1 MGTSSRK
8 NEMGGQG
15 EMQTELS
22 TKVGIGVAWL
32 PSLNE
37 AMSTAGPLSSANDHG
52 SADNC
57 RAFYSK
63 TGILL
68 TLKVLFPPRAAGP
81 LHK

>member
-1 MGTSSRK
+1 MRWRGL
-8 NEMGGQG
+8 G

-22 TKVGIGVAWL
+22 TKVGTGAAWL
-32 PSLNE
+32 PSFNE
-37 AMSTAGPLSSANDHG
+37 AMSTAGPSSSANNHG